1 MKLTVSDND
10 ENDNDGLIYR
20 TNSITYSF
28 QDSLLWAM
36 NMYMNGIKNI
46 HYDFYFVSKMLNRDG
61 TFLNLVLLW
70 SFLNFNQEKDIKK
83 YIFKNS
89 RTGWA

>member
-36 NMYMNGIKNI
+36 NNEYVYEWHK
-46 HYDFYFVSKMLNRDG
+46 
-61 TFLNLVLLW
+61 
-70 SFLNFNQEKDIKK
+70 E
-83 YIFKNS
+83 
-89 RTGWA
+89 